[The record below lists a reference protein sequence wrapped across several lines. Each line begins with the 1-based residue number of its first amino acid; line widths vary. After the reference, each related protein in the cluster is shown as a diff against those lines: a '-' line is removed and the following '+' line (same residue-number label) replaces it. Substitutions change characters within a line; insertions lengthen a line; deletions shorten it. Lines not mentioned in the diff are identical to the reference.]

1 MAISYKRLWKLLI
14 DREMKKKDLMDSAG
28 ISWSTITKM
37 GHDEHVSSDILV
49 KICSALKCEFDDIM
63 EIVPEKEARQLGT
76 ENMEER
82 QFIAAMEHIVA
93 ALKERGYDPY
103 AQLTGYVTEN
113 EPTYITSHKGARQL
127 IVTFDMERVK
137 RFVKEMK

>member
-1 MAISYKRLWKLLI
+1 
-14 DREMKKKDLMDSAG
+14 MD
-28 ISWSTITKM
+28 
-37 GHDEHVSSDILV
+37 
-49 KICSALKCEFDDIM
+49 
-63 EIVPEKEARQLGT
+63 
-76 ENMEER
+76 ER
-82 QFIAAMEHIVA
+82 QFTASMDHIVA

-127 IVTFDMERVK
+127 IVTLDMERVK